1 MGPHE
6 AGAPR
11 FRFAVLGP
19 VRAWRD
25 DVEIDPGSPQ
35 QCAVLSM
42 LLARRGRFIG
52 LDEIVDGLWND
63 RPPVTAGATARTYIS
78 RLRRAFRDDTGVLI
92 KALSGGYSIDEDAVA
107 VDAARFEALLEESR
121 STRARG
127 ELAMAAEQLEL
138 ARDLWFGGTAM
149 SGVPGDAAE
158 HERTRLEQLRLTALR
173 ELLELK
179 LELGRHAE
187 VMAEVPAV
195 IAAHEMDEQLRETY
209 LLALYRCGRQ
219 AEALEEYRKVRAMLG
234 RELGVDPGPRL
245 RALHE
250 RLLRADPSLNL
261 AAPPRRPPARPVEG
275 SGRAADGPGAAGQ
288 VEGAGGESAGPVPLG
303 VRLQARRHRLFVGR
317 AHERRIFAAAMDGDP
332 ADCSVLFLTGLGGI
346 GKTAL
351 LQCFAD
357 DARNV
362 GRSVLRVDAGALGAS
377 RRAFL
382 AVAEQLSTVSDP
394 VLLIDAFEA
403 RAELEPWFQTQFL
416 PRLPSRTVVVIAS
429 RDRPS
434 PAWRAEGA
442 SAGALRA
449 VMLSEFATREA
460 LAMLSLRGV
469 PAEQRAAILDLG
481 GGHPLALSLAAEAVL
496 AGDWAADSF
505 QTRRAVVDALLAR
518 VVGVLPSEIHRLAL
532 QVCAQSYAATEELL
546 AAVLPA
552 AQPPG
557 LLDWLRGLPY
567 LDAAEHTLHVHDV
580 IREALEFDLRWRD
593 PVGYTAMER
602 RITSYLTGVLG
613 HRPRCSVGGGRSC

>member
-1 MGPHE
+1 M
-6 AGAPR
+6 R
-11 FRFAVLGP
+11 
-19 VRAWRD
+19 
-25 DVEIDPGSPQ
+25 
-35 QCAVLSM
+35 
-42 LLARRGRFIG
+42 
-52 LDEIVDGLWND
+52 
-63 RPPVTAGATARTYIS
+63 
-78 RLRRAFRDDTGVLI
+78 
-92 KALSGGYSIDEDAVA
+92 LSGGYSIDEDAVA

-127 ELAMAAEQLEL
+127 ELATAAEQLER
-138 ARDLWFGGTAM
+138 ARDLWSGGTAM
-149 SGVPGDAAE
+149 AGVPGDAAE

-179 LELGRHAE
+179 LELGRHVE
-187 VMAEVPAV
+187 VMAEVPTV

-209 LLALYRCGRQ
+209 MLALYRCGRQ

-245 RALHE
+245 RSLHE

-261 AAPPRRPPARPVEG
+261 AAPLKRPTAQPVEG
-275 SGRAADGPGAAGQ
+275 AGRVADGPGRAEAGPG
-288 VEGAGGESAGPVPLG
+288 EGAGGESAGPVPLG

-317 AHERRIFAAAMDGDP
+317 EHERRIFAAAMDGDP
-332 ADCSVLFLTGLGGI
+332 ADCAVLFLTGLGGI

-351 LQCFAD
+351 LQCLAD
-357 DARNV
+357 DARKV

-377 RRAFL
+377 RQAFT

-434 PAWRAEGA
+434 LAWRAEGA
-442 SAGALRA
+442 SAGAMRVVTLP
-449 VMLSEFATREA
+449 EFTTREA

-496 AGDWAADSF
+496 AGDVAADSF
-505 QTRRAVVDALLAR
+505 PTRRAVVDALLAR

-532 QVCAQSYAATEELL
+532 QACAQSYAATEELL

-552 AQPPG
+552 ALPPG

-593 PVGYTAMER
+593 PAGYTAMEQ
-602 RITSYLTGVLG
+602 RITSYLTGALG
-613 HRPRCSVGGGRSC
+613 HRPRCSLSGGRSC